1 MASTIVISTGIA
13 EIMMHTVAY
22 MLLVL
27 MLFAMMARTR
37 LTKNPK
43 PPAKMRD
50 VKESVRAALPPNPDR
65 THITIKN
72 GVAITLNTNTTVD
85 IMQRVL
91 DAVLFLSFIGLLVH

>member
-1 MASTIVISTGIA
+1 MTSTIVISTGIA

-27 MLFAMMARTR
+27 MLFAMMARIR
-37 LTKNPK
+37 LIKNPK
-43 PPAKMRD
+43 PPAKMDD
-50 VKESVRAALPPNPDR
+50 VKESVRAMLPPNHDR

-91 DAVLFLSFIGLLVH
+91 DAVLFLSFIELLVH